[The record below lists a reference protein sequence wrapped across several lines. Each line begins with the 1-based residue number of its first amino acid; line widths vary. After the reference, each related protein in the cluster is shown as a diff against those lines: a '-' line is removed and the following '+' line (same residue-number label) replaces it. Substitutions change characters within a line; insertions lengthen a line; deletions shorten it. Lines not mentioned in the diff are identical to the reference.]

1 MKEWLRPEIIES
13 KFIRRP
19 ATRGS
24 LNKFLLAITLI
35 VAFSAPALAALEKAR
50 SGPDQR
56 HVESVSERQ
65 SKVGNAQLRL
75 LLLLRPRQPRVEV
88 RACSRQRIDRHPLF

>member
-24 LNKFLLAITLI
+24 LNKFFLAITLI
-35 VAFSAPALAALEKAR
+35 VAFSAPALAALEKA
-50 SGPDQR
+50 PDQR

-65 SKVGNAQLRL
+65 SKWGNAQRRL
-75 LLLLRPRQPRVEV
+75 NRRQVGDPYWTPCDYSSSYGPDSCE
-88 RACSRQRIDRHPLF
+88 

>member
-1 MKEWLRPEIIES
+1 MKECLTPEIIES
-13 KFIRRP
+13 KLIRRP

-35 VAFSAPALAALEKAR
+35 VAFSAPASAALEKAQI
-50 SGPDQR
+50 GPDRR

-65 SKVGNAQLRL
+65 SKWGNAQRRL
-75 LLLLRPRQPRVEV
+75 NRRQVGDPYWTPCDYSSSYGPDSCE
-88 RACSRQRIDRHPLF
+88 

>member
-35 VAFSAPALAALEKAR
+35 VAFSAPALAALGKAQSR
-50 SGPDQR
+50 PDQR
-56 HVESVSERQ
+56 HLESTSERQ
-65 SKVGNAQLRL
+65 WKWGNAQPRL
-75 LLLLRPRQPRVEV
+75 SRRQVDDPYWTPCDYSSSYGPDSCE
-88 RACSRQRIDRHPLF
+88 

>member
-1 MKEWLRPEIIES
+1 MKEWLRPKTSSPNSSEGHNS
-13 KFIRRP
+13 R
-19 ATRGS
+19 S

-35 VAFSAPALAALEKAR
+35 VAFSVPALAALEKAR

>member
-1 MKEWLRPEIIES
+1 VKEWPRPEITES

-35 VAFSAPALAALEKAR
+35 VAFSAPALAALGKTQGR
-50 SGPDQR
+50 PDQR
-56 HVESVSERQ
+56 HVESASERQ
-65 SKVGNAQLRL
+65 WKVGNAQRRL
-75 LLLLRPRQPRVEV
+75 NGRQVSDPYWYTPCNNSSSPDADDCE
-88 RACSRQRIDRHPLF
+88 